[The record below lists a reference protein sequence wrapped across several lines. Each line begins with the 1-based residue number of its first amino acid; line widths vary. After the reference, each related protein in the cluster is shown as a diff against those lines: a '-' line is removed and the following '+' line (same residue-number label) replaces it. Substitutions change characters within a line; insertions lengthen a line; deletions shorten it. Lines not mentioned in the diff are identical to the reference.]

1 MAKKHK
7 HEEHVNLERWVI
19 SYADMITLLFALFV
33 VLYALGLDKMKNE
46 VAQSIRWALHIEG
59 DGRTQEQG
67 IFQSGNTGG
76 GVLMNAPPLIN
87 VQKGAMKE
95 FLRETLKEEFQEV
108 TGASLE
114 VVINDD
120 TIAFK
125 GPLSGYFVKGRKELK
140 KGVQSWLGKVVQNS
154 HEFASNVRILIEA
167 PEARIGV
174 KDDST
179 SRKSID
185 LCLERLLF
193 LNALVGVMNG
203 VLPTQIRTEFNYRNF
218 PNPAGATRDWE
229 DVATL
234 TIAFSNQFP
243 AADGGNFK
251 DNPLGAPR

>member
-59 DGRTQEQG
+59 EGRTQEQG

-76 GVLMNAPPLIN
+76 GVLIDAPPLMN

-95 FLRETLKEEFQEV
+95 FLRQALPDEFSEI
-108 TGASLE
+108 TGSSLE
-114 VVINDD
+114 VVVNDD
-120 TIAFK
+120 TISFK
-125 GPLSGYFVKGRKELK
+125 GPLSAYFIKGRKELRK
-140 KGVQSWLGKVVQNS
+140 EVQPWLGKLVQNS
-154 HEFASNVRILIEA
+154 HEFAANIRILIEA
-167 PEARIGV
+167 PQSTIGK
-174 KDDST
+174 KDNGT

-185 LCLERLLF
+185 LCHERLVF
-193 LNALVGVMNG
+193 LNSLVGVMNG
-203 VLPTQIRTEFNYRNF
+203 VEPTQIRTEFNYKYFANL
-218 PNPAGATRDWE
+218 AGGAKDWE
-229 DVATL
+229 DTATI
-234 TIAFSNQFP
+234 TFAFSNQFP

-251 DNPLGAPR
+251 ENPLGK